1 MGQPFHDAV
10 NDVAPNGEPSYTEVA
25 ICTGTDMDNH
35 PITLVNRFCMNK
47 PALEILQGEMD
58 ACQQQLR
65 SYRNISE
72 IKADEAAI
80 AKHDLEGAQWAS
92 CVLLCIVAMCVTWIG
107 LLGRKST

>member
-1 MGQPFHDAV
+1 MGKPFHDAV
-10 NDVAPNGEPSYTEVA
+10 NDVEPTGEPSYTEVA

-47 PALEILQGEMD
+47 PALEILKGEMD

-72 IKADEAAI
+72 IKTEEAASLKKDYTGVSH
-80 AKHDLEGAQWAS
+80 ACFG
-92 CVLLCIVAMCVTWIG
+92 LLGVVAMCVFWIG
-107 LLGRKST
+107 VLGRKST